1 MSLGPNVAVLIDSS
15 TASVP
20 KLQVVVM
27 QLQCSLIYAQ
37 DTFTGLQYEL
47 EYSIEEGL
55 SITWIT
61 PLLW

>member
-1 MSLGPNVAVLIDSS
+1 MSLGSNVAVLIDSS

-47 EYSIEEGL
+47 DTAL
-55 SITWIT
+55 KRD
-61 PLLW
+61 LA